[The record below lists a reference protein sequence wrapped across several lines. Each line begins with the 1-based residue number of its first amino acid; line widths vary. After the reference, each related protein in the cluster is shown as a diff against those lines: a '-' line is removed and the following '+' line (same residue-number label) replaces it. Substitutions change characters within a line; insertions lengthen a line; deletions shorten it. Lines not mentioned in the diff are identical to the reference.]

1 MSKPSFYISSPF
13 DTYSGYGARARDII
27 KAIIELDKYDVKLLS
42 QRWGD
47 CTLGFC
53 DEHPKFKFLQALSVP
68 NIPKGEKADIWMQI
82 TIPSEFQPVGT
93 YNIGCTAGIE
103 STGCDGSWVEGLN
116 RMNMNWVSSKHSQK
130 VFQDVTFDKRDKQ
143 TNKVVGKI
151 KSTKPIHVVFEGAD
165 LDVYKHLP
173 TNEVKLDLSKIKEQ
187 FCYLFVGMWMQGD
200 LGHDRKNIGQTIK
213 IFFETFKNKK
223 SPPALILKTSE
234 GVENYMSRDSILEKI
249 KGIRNQIKGARTLPN
264 VYLLNGDFSNSE
276 MNELYNHPKVK
287 AMVSFNKG
295 EGFGRPLLEFG
306 LSKKPIIASGWSGQ
320 LDFLNPDYTILI
332 PGKLEPVHQ
341 SAANKWLLPQTSW
354 FAPDVM
360 QISRVFKN
368 VYEKYKSLVGKA
380 KQQGHYVKTNFSFDH
395 MKELVGNILDSNLPK
410 FAKKMDL
417 SMPTDIKF
425 NTDVQL
431 PKLK

>member
-1 MSKPSFYISSPF
+1 MNKPSFYISSPF

-93 YNIGCTAGIE
+93 FNIGCTAGIE

-173 TNEVKLDLSKIKEQ
+173 ANEVKLDLSKIKEQ

-360 QISRVFKN
+360 QMNRVFKN

>member
-1 MSKPSFYISSPF
+1 MNKPSFYISSPF

-173 TNEVKLDLSKIKEQ
+173 ASEVKLDLSKIKEQ

-249 KGIRNQIKGARTLPN
+249 KGIRNQVKGAKSLPN

-332 PGKLEPVHQ
+332 PGK
-341 SAANKWLLPQTSW
+341 
-354 FAPDVM
+354 
-360 QISRVFKN
+360 
-368 VYEKYKSLVGKA
+368 
-380 KQQGHYVKTNFSFDH
+380 
-395 MKELVGNILDSNLPK
+395 
-410 FAKKMDL
+410 
-417 SMPTDIKF
+417 
-425 NTDVQL
+425 
-431 PKLK
+431 

>member
-53 DEHPKFKFLQALSVP
+53 NEHPKFKFLQSLSVP

-103 STGCDGSWVEGLN
+103 STGCDGGWIEGLN
-116 RMNMNWVSSKHSQK
+116 RMNMNWVSSKHSKK
-130 VFQDVTFDKRDKQ
+130 VFEKVVFEKRDKQ
-143 TNKVVGKI
+143 SNKVTGQV

-173 TNEVKLDLSKIKEQ
+173 ASEVKLDLSKIKEQ

-213 IFFETFKNKK
+213 IFFETFKNRKN
-223 SPPALILKTSE
+223 PPALILKTSE

-249 KGIRNQIKGARTLPN
+249 KGIRNQTKGAKTLPN

-287 AMVSFNKG
+287 AMVCFTKG

-320 LDFLNPDYTILI
+320 LDFLNPDYTVLI
-332 PGKLEPVHQ
+332 PGKLEPVHK
-341 SAANKWLLPQTSW
+341 SAANRWLLPQTSW
-354 FAPDVM
+354 FAPDVVQM
-360 QISRVFKN
+360 NRVFKN
-368 VYEKYKSLVGKA
+368 VYEKYKSLTVKA

-395 MKELVGNILDSNLPK
+395 MKELVDNILDSNLPK

>member
-1 MSKPSFYISSPF
+1 MNKPSFYISSPF

-173 TNEVKLDLSKIKEQ
+173 ASEVKLDLSKIKEQ

-249 KGIRNQIKGARTLPN
+249 KGIRNQVKGARTLPN

-354 FAPDVM
+354 FAPDVT

>member
-1 MSKPSFYISSPF
+1 MNKPSFYISSPF

-173 TNEVKLDLSKIKEQ
+173 ASEVKLDLSKIKEQ

-249 KGIRNQIKGARTLPN
+249 KGIRNQVKGAKSLPN

-354 FAPDVM
+354 FAPDVT
-360 QISRVFKN
+360 QINRVFN
-368 VYEKYKSLVGKA
+368 
-380 KQQGHYVKTNFSFDH
+380 YVKTNFSFDH

-417 SMPTDIKF
+417 AMPTDIKF

>member
-1 MSKPSFYISSPF
+1 MNKPSFYISSPF

-116 RMNMNWVSSKHSQK
+116 RMNIQTVVSQTL
-130 VFQDVTFDKRDKQ
+130 FQDVTFDKRDKQ

-151 KSTKPIHVVFEGAD
+151 KSTKKERLVVTSN

-173 TNEVKLDLSKIKEQ
+173 ASEVKLDLSKIKEQ

-234 GVENYMSRDSILEKI
+234 GVENYMNLTSILEKI
-249 KGIRNQIKGARTLPN
+249 KGIRNQVKGAKSLPN
-264 VYLLNGDFSNSE
+264 VYLLNGDFSN
-276 MNELYNHPKVK
+276 
-287 AMVSFNKG
+287 
-295 EGFGRPLLEFG
+295 
-306 LSKKPIIASGWSGQ
+306 W
-320 LDFLNPDYTILI
+320 
-332 PGKLEPVHQ
+332 
-341 SAANKWLLPQTSW
+341 
-354 FAPDVM
+354 
-360 QISRVFKN
+360 
-368 VYEKYKSLVGKA
+368 
-380 KQQGHYVKTNFSFDH
+380 
-395 MKELVGNILDSNLPK
+395 
-410 FAKKMDL
+410 
-417 SMPTDIKF
+417 
-425 NTDVQL
+425 
-431 PKLK
+431 

>member
-1 MSKPSFYISSPF
+1 MNKPSFYISSPF

-173 TNEVKLDLSKIKEQ
+173 ASEVKLDLSKIKEQ

-249 KGIRNQIKGARTLPN
+249 KGIRNQVKGAKSLPN

-287 AMVSFNKG
+287 AMVSFTKG

-354 FAPDVM
+354 FAPDVT
-360 QISRVFKN
+360 QINRVFKN
-368 VYEKYKSLVGKA
+368 VYEKYKSLTGKA
-380 KQQGHYVKTNFSFDH
+380 KQQGYYVKTNFSFDH

-417 SMPTDIKF
+417 AMPTDIKF